1 MAEFVEWYVFLNLHD
16 RMWTSSQYIDI
27 NKRDCLFVC
36 HDRLTKKGVP
46 LNVYSYDIDK
56 WNEQVFL
63 WSQTVTGINV
73 FATCCAILLFEHT
86 KENTNAGIDESC
98 TC

>member
-1 MAEFVEWYVFLNLHD
+1 MAEFVDWYVFLNLHN
-16 RMWTSSQYIDI
+16 RMWKTSQYIDI
-27 NKRDCLFVC
+27 NKRDCLFGQ
-36 HDRLTKKGVP
+36 LKK
-46 LNVYSYDIDK
+46 LSHLMYTLMTLWK
-56 WNEQVFL
+56 WTEQVFL
-63 WSQTVTGINV
+63 WSQTVTGKNV

>member
-27 NKRDCLFVC
+27 NKRDYLF
-36 HDRLTKKGVP
+36 LGQFVP

-56 WNEQVFL
+56 WTEQVFL
-63 WSQTVTGINV
+63 WSQTVTGKNV

>member
-1 MAEFVEWYVFLNLHD
+1 MEIITIYRYKWKRLSVSRSTEKFVP
-16 RMWTSSQYIDI
+16 RS
-27 NKRDCLFVC
+27 
-36 HDRLTKKGVP
+36 
-46 LNVYSYDIDK
+46 VYSYDIDK
-56 WNEQVFL
+56 WTEQVFL
-63 WSQTVTGINV
+63 WSQTVTGKNV

>member
-1 MAEFVEWYVFLNLHD
+1 MAEFVEWYVFVNLD
-16 RMWTSSQYIDI
+16 NRMWTSSQYIDI
-27 NKRDCLFVC
+27 NKRDFLFVC
-36 HDRLTKKGVP
+36 HGRLTKKCVP
-46 LNVYSYDIDK
+46 INIHSYDIDK
-56 WNEQVFL
+56 WTEQVFL
-63 WSQTVTGINV
+63 WSQTVTGKNV

>member
-1 MAEFVEWYVFLNLHD
+1 MAEFVDWYVFLNLQN
-16 RMWTSSQYIDI
+16 RMWKLSQYIDI
-27 NKRDCLFVC
+27 DKRDYLF
-36 HDRLTKKGVP
+36 LGQFVP
-46 LNVYSYDIDK
+46 RSVYSYDIDK
-56 WNEQVFL
+56 WTEQVFL
-63 WSQTVTGINV
+63 WSQTVTGKNV